1 VQFARKRK
9 WEYKRVF
16 ASDEWFL
23 HDKVFINFNKRGNVP
38 EKISEPQ
45 PPRGL
50 ARLAF
55 RTPIWLYRL
64 HLGWLL
70 GKRFVHLTH
79 TGRKSGLPRQVVLEV
94 VDHDP
99 QSNVY
104 YVASGWGKK
113 SDWYQNIQKTPR
125 VRVQVGAKSWA
136 AQAEVLAP
144 DSAEQVILNYGRKHP
159 ALLGELARVMGYKLN
174 GSEADMRALGRLV
187 PVVAF
192 TPVKS

>member
-1 VQFARKRK
+1 M
-9 WEYKRVF
+9 
-16 ASDEWFL
+16 
-23 HDKVFINFNKRGNVP
+23 IVP

-45 PPRGL
+45 LPRGL

-70 GKRFVHLTH
+70 GKRFLHLTH

-99 QSNVY
+99 DTNTY
-104 YVASGWGKK
+104 YVASGWGVK
-113 SDWYQNIQKTPR
+113 SDWYQNILKTPR
-125 VRVQVGAKSWA
+125 VRLQVGTKSWA
-136 AQAEVLAP
+136 AMAEVFVP
-144 DSAEQVILNYGRKHP
+144 ESAEQIILHYGRKHP
-159 ALLGELARVMGYKLN
+159 ALLGELARVMGYKLD
-174 GSEADMRALGRLV
+174 GSEADMRALGRMV

>member
-1 VQFARKRK
+1 
-9 WEYKRVF
+9 
-16 ASDEWFL
+16 
-23 HDKVFINFNKRGNVP
+23 VP
-38 EKISEPQ
+38 EKISDPQ

-64 HLGWLL
+64 HLGWSL
-70 GKRFVHLTH
+70 GKRFLLLTH

-99 QSNVY
+99 LTNVY
-104 YVASGWGKK
+104 YVSSGWGKK
-113 SDWYQNIQKTPR
+113 SDWYQNILKTPQ
-125 VRVQVGAKSWA
+125 VRLQVGAKSWTA
-136 AQAEVLAP
+136 LAEVLAP
-144 DSAEQVILNYGRKHP
+144 EAAEQVVLNYGRKHP
-159 ALLGELARVMGYKLN
+159 ALLSELARVMGYKLD
-174 GSEADMRALGRLV
+174 GSEADMRALGHLV

>member
-1 VQFARKRK
+1 M
-9 WEYKRVF
+9 
-16 ASDEWFL
+16 
-23 HDKVFINFNKRGNVP
+23 HDKAMIHFNQGGNMP

-45 PPRGL
+45 LPRGL

-70 GKRFVHLTH
+70 GQRFLHLTH

-104 YVASGWGKK
+104 YVSSGWGKK

-125 VRVQVGAKSWA
+125 VRLQVGAKSWA
-136 AQAEVLAP
+136 AQADVLDPEA
-144 DSAEQVILNYGRKHP
+144 AEQIILNYGRKHP
-159 ALLGELARVMGYKLN
+159 ALLGELARVMGYKLD
-174 GSEADMRALGRLV
+174 GSEDDMRALGRLV

-192 TPVKS
+192 KPVNS

>member
-1 VQFARKRK
+1 M
-9 WEYKRVF
+9 
-16 ASDEWFL
+16 
-23 HDKVFINFNKRGNVP
+23 P
-38 EKISEPQ
+38 EKISDPK

-70 GKRFVHLTH
+70 GKRFLHLTH

-99 QSNVY
+99 HTNTY
-104 YVASGWGKK
+104 YVSSGWGKK

-125 VRVQVGAKSWA
+125 VRVQVGTKSWA
-136 AQAEVLAP
+136 AQAETLSPEA
-144 DSAEQVILNYGRKHP
+144 AEGVILNYGRKHP
-159 ALLGELARVMGYKLN
+159 ALLNELARVMGYKID
-174 GSEADMRALGRLV
+174 GSEADMRALGHLV
-187 PVVAF
+187 PVVAL
-192 TPVKS
+192 TPVGTAQ